1 MFGIKREK
9 YNDNTVRFEPRK
21 KVRVTVSKRKYDRI
35 KNDTLK
41 AMYLN
46 KYLKIKKDDVIT
58 FYTNSEPACVLKF
71 VEKVE
76 KAEGIQGLLGKV
88 YVQWGN

>member
-1 MFGIKREK
+1 M
-9 YNDNTVRFEPRK
+9 RFEPRK

-41 AMYLN
+41 AMYLSKN
-46 KYLKIKKDDVIT
+46 LRIKEDDIIT
-58 FYTNSEPACVLKF
+58 FYTNSEPASVLKF
-71 VEKVE
+71 VEKIE
-76 KAEGIQGLLGKV
+76 KAEGIPGLLGKV